1 MENSGLH
8 HRRQSVIATTR
19 RLLTL
24 DREAGARAAARTA
37 ALAAA
42 RLRSGEE
49 HAEVLADHELCAA
62 VAELLEVAAWI
73 LFDAEEQTLAHRLNQ
88 RALALSRRCED
99 RSTERLVLANL
110 SMQEA
115 HTGRLHTSFRTAATG
130 LETSPTA
137 RVATVF
143 AVRQARALAM
153 AGQRAAALNAFDR
166 AGSLFQE
173 GLSEQ
178 DPPWAWWVDQS
189 ELDGHRGFTLAA
201 LQEWDKAIPL
211 LRGATQ
217 VQAPGSPP
225 YRVLFTTELF
235 SALVN
240 AGAWSEARDVA
251 EQLMPH
257 AGGIGSG
264 RAVSAL
270 RHTIRTIQSRSG
282 TPARL
287 RDAAHQLAALLPP
300 SALLP
305 LSNPPE

>member
-1 MENSGLH
+1 MENSDLGC
-8 HRRQSVIATTR
+8 RQSVIATTQ

-24 DREAGARAAARTA
+24 DREVGARAAARTA
-37 ALAAA
+37 ALAVA
-42 RLRSGEE
+42 RLRRGWE
-49 HAEVLADHELCAA
+49 HTEALGDRELRAA

-73 LFDAEEQTLAHRLNQ
+73 LFDAEEQALAHRLNQ
-88 RALALSRRCED
+88 RALSLSRLCED
-99 RSTERLVLANL
+99 RSTERLVLANM

-115 HTGRLHTSFRTAATG
+115 HTGRPRASFQTAATG
-130 LETSPTA
+130 LHTAPSA

-153 AGQRAAALNAFDR
+153 AGRRAAALRAFDQ
-166 AGSLFQE
+166 ASSLFQE
-173 GLSEQ
+173 GLSDQ
-178 DPPWAWWVDQS
+178 DPPWAWWVDQN
-189 ELDGHRGFTLAA
+189 ELDGHHGFTLAA

-217 VQAPGSPP
+217 VRAPGSPP

-235 SALVN
+235 STLVN
-240 AGAWSEARDVA
+240 AGSWSDARDVA

-264 RAVSAL
+264 RAVSSL
-270 RHTIRTIQSRSG
+270 RHTIGTIESRSG

-287 RDAAHQLAALLPP
+287 RDAAHQLAALLPHPNP
-300 SALLP
+300 S
-305 LSNPPE
+305 E